1 MTRSALSQRSLS
13 QRALSGNAGHR
24 FPRGA
29 ATAVATS
36 LFVLL
41 ALMPGQASAST
52 CSDSCR
58 VEAAHSYIRSLVTH
72 DPSDV
77 ALHPRATRVE
87 QGVQTGYSGRQLR
100 ADLAH
105 GPQYRVIGG
114 VRDVHDSVIDGVV
127 HTDYALDVGLG
138 DARLTT
144 VRVRETFTYDDAA
157 IRNITAHISLPK
169 TGTAA

>member
-1 MTRSALSQRSLS
+1 MSRKTLSRKTLFGK
-13 QRALSGNAGHR
+13 ALSGSGRHR
-24 FPRGA
+24 FARRS
-29 ATAVATS
+29 ATAGAMS

-41 ALMPGQASAST
+41 ALVPGQASASA

-58 VEAAHSYIRSLVTH
+58 VEAAHSYIRALVTH
-72 DPSDV
+72 DSSDV

-87 QGVQTGYSGRQLR
+87 QGLQTGYSGRQLR

-114 VRDVHDSVIDGVV
+114 VHDVRDTVVDGVV
-127 HTDYALDVGLG
+127 HTDYALDIGIG

-157 IRNITAHISLPK
+157 IRTITAHISPSEPA
-169 TGTAA
+169 TAA

>member
-1 MTRSALSQRSLS
+1 MTRSALSRKVLSRSA
-13 QRALSGNAGHR
+13 RHR
-24 FPRGA
+24 FPRGSGTA
-29 ATAVATS
+29 AATS

-58 VEAAHSYIRSLVTH
+58 VEAAHSYIRSLLTH
-72 DPSDV
+72 DSSDV

-87 QGVQTGYSGRQLR
+87 QGIQTGYSGRQLR

-105 GPQYRVIGG
+105 GPQYRVIRG
-114 VRDVHDSVIDGVV
+114 VHDVHDRVVDGVV

-157 IRNITAHISLPK
+157 IRTITAHISLPE